1 MKSHILVVDD
11 DARLRS
17 LLSKYLR
24 DHGFTISTAENGAV
38 AVDLV
43 SLLKFDLM
51 IVDVMMPEMNGFD
64 FTKNVRKNND
74 TPILLL
80 TAMGEIDDRINGL
93 ECGADDYLVK
103 PFEPKELLLRINS
116 ILKRAAKG
124 NAGELLPS
132 SEIKMGNCLYDVR
145 HGELYIDGARVHLSP
160 SESMLL
166 NVLATSVGKIFSR
179 EDLGNMIGNDG
190 NLRTIDVQITRLR
203 RKIESDQKNP
213 KYIRTVRGQGYCLC
227 PD

>member
-24 DHGFTISTAENGAV
+24 DNGFEVSTAENGAV
-38 AVDLV
+38 AVELV

-64 FTKNVRKNND
+64 FTRNVRKSND

-116 ILKRAAKG
+116 ILKRSAKG
-124 NAGELLPS
+124 NFDELVPS
-132 SEIKMGNCLYDVR
+132 SEIKMGNCFYDVR
-145 HGELYIDGARVHLSP
+145 RGELYIDGTRVHLSP

-179 EDLGNMIGNDG
+179 EDLGNIIGNDG

>member
-11 DARLRS
+11 DARLRG

-24 DHGFTISTAENGAV
+24 DNGFEISTAENGAV
-38 AVDLV
+38 AVELV
-43 SLLKFDLM
+43 SLFKFDLM
-51 IVDVMMPEMNGFD
+51 IVDVMMPEMDGLD
-64 FTKNVRKNND
+64 FTKNVRKDND
-74 TPILLL
+74 TPIMLL

-116 ILKRAAKG
+116 ILKRTSKSNFDDMRALA
-124 NAGELLPS
+124 
-132 SEIKMGNCLYDVR
+132 EIKMGNCRYDVR
-145 HGELYIDGARVHLSP
+145 HGELYVNEERVHLSP

-166 NVLATSVGKIFSR
+166 NILATSVGKVFSR
-179 EDLGNMIGNDG
+179 EDLGNRIGNEG

-203 RKIESDQKNP
+203 RKIEIDQKNP
-213 KYIRTVRGQGYCLC
+213 KYIQTVRGQGYCLR

>member
-11 DARLRS
+11 DVRLRS

-24 DHGFTISTAENGAV
+24 DNGFDVSTAENGAV

-43 SLLKFDLM
+43 SLFRFDLM
-51 IVDVMMPEMNGFD
+51 IADVMMPEMNGFD
-64 FTKNVRKNND
+64 FTKTVRKSNE

-80 TAMGEIDDRINGL
+80 TAMGETDDRINGL

-103 PFEPKELLLRINS
+103 PFEPKELLLRINN
-116 ILKRAAKG
+116 ILKRAVKG
-124 NAGELLPS
+124 NLDEVRSPA
-132 SEIKMGNCLYDVR
+132 EIKMGNCFYDVR
-145 HGELYIDGARVHLSP
+145 RGELYVGGERVHLSP

-166 NVLATSVGKIFSR
+166 NVLATSVGKVFSR

-203 RKIESDQKNP
+203 RKIEADQKNP
-213 KYIRTVRGQGYCLC
+213 KYIRTVRGQGYCLY

>member
-64 FTKNVRKNND
+64 FTKNVRKNHD

-145 HGELYIDGARVHLSP
+145 RGELYIDGARVHLSP